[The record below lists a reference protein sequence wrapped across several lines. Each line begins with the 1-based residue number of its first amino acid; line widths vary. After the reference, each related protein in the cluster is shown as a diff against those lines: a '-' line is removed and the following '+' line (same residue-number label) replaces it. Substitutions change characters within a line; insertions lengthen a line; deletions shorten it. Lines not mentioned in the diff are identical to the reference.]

1 MQIGANVFNLKKEIA
16 HCKVIFHEI
25 DKPENKRL
33 GFAMLAT
40 AGLEEMLKS
49 AQHRM
54 HLTAIA
60 VSGLAFLAGFGV
72 YWLWCV
78 R

>member
-1 MQIGANVFNLKKEIA
+1 MFDLGREIA
-16 HCKVIFHEI
+16 HCKMIFREI
-25 DKPENKRL
+25 DKPENKRP

-49 AQHRM
+49 AQHCM
-54 HLTAIA
+54 HLTAFG
-60 VSGLAFLAGFGV
+60 VGMLAFFAGFGICWWV
-72 YWLWCV
+72 FV

>member
-1 MQIGANVFNLKKEIA
+1 MFSLKKEIA
-16 HCKVIFHEI
+16 QCKIIFHEI
-25 DKPENKRL
+25 DKPENKRP

-54 HLTAIA
+54 HLTAFG
-60 VSGLAFLAGFGV
+60 VGMLAFFAGFSICWFV
-72 YWLWCV
+72 FV